1 MPLNSSNFTIVVLTF
16 NSESWIDPLVES
28 LLLTTP
34 PAATNVIFIDNQS
47 TDGTRE
53 KLLKYQGKIKLIFND
68 RNLGFAAGCNVGIRN
83 ALSDGS
89 EFIALLN
96 PDIRVSPD
104 WLNNLI
110 KGIQKRG
117 PEGIFTPI
125 QLKYDGSGID
135 PEMRKGILFECE
147 EFADDLWNGQLNTT
161 YPLSC
166 AYFGSVVIHR
176 SVFERIGLLDE
187 CFFMYGEDED
197 FCRRAKRNGFPIWL
211 VPKSKVFH
219 WHTQAQ
225 TEAGKV
231 ISTIGPHIRR
241 SRFLLTLKDLD
252 RSWPSRCLSVL
263 KTLVGNTIHNI
274 FFARWEELIE
284 TVKDGRWVL
293 NNLQRIRNSREN
305 DIRIE
310 KGLAGKQS

>member
-1 MPLNSSNFTIVVLTF
+1 MRFDASDFTIVVLTF
-16 NSESWIDPLVES
+16 NSESWVDPLMES
-28 LLLTTP
+28 LLLTSTP
-34 PAATNVIFIDNQS
+34 SQPNIIFVDNQS
-47 TDGTRE
+47 NDGTRE
-53 KLLKYQGKIKLIFND
+53 KLLNYKERITIIIND
-68 RNLGFAAGCNVGIRN
+68 ENLGFAGGCNAGIQD
-83 ALSDGS
+83 ALSGGT

-104 WLNNLI
+104 WLNRLI
-110 KGIQKRG
+110 EGIKERG

-135 PEMRKGILFECE
+135 PEMRKGILYESQ
-147 EFADDLWNGQLNTT
+147 EFADDLWKGHLKKT
-161 YPLSC
+161 YPISC

-225 TEAGKV
+225 IETGK
-231 ISTIGPHIRR
+231 ITSKIDPYIRR
-241 SRFLLTLKDLD
+241 SRLLLALKDLD

-274 FFARWEELIE
+274 FFARWKELIE
-284 TVKDGRWVL
+284 TAEDGRWIL

-305 DIRIE
+305 DIKIE
-310 KGLAGKQS
+310 KSIAG